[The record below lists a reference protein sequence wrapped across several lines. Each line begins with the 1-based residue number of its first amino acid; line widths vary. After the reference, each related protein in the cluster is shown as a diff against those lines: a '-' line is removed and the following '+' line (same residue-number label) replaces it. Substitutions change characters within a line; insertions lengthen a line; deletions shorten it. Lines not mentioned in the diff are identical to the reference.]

1 MREIVLDT
9 ETTGL
14 NPALDRVIE
23 IGCVEL
29 VNHVPSGRTF
39 QVYLNP
45 DRSVDNEAEL
55 VHGITNAFL
64 RDKPRFAEAAATF
77 LEFVGDARLIAHNA
91 SFDLT
96 FLNAEFNRMGRT
108 TLAEGRMVDTVTLAK
123 RHSPSGPASLDALCS
138 RFGIDTSKRTL
149 HGALLDATLLAEV
162 YIELIGGRQIS
173 LGFGDMETS
182 EEILVETGA
191 PLAALPRPMPLPP
204 RLTDAAREAHQTLVR
219 SFGGK
224 ALWLAYQ
231 PPAEAAA

>member
-39 QVYLNP
+39 QAYLNP
-45 DRSVDNEAEL
+45 DRTVDNEAQL
-55 VHGITNAFL
+55 VHGITNDFL
-64 RDKPRFAEAAATF
+64 KDKPRFAEVVAGF
-77 LEFVGDARLIAHNA
+77 LEFIGDARLIAHNA
-91 SFDLT
+91 SFDHT
-96 FLNAEFNRMGRT
+96 FLNAELGRLSRT
-108 TLAEGRMVDTVTLAK
+108 PLADARIVDTVTLAK

-149 HGALLDATLLAEV
+149 HGALLDASLLAEV
-162 YIELIGGRQIS
+162 YIELIGGRQIT
-173 LGFGDMETS
+173 LGFGDADES
-182 EEILVETGA
+182 AELIVEGA
-191 PLAALPRPMPLPP
+191 VAAIAVQRPMPLPS
-204 RLTDAAREAHQTLVR
+204 RLTDASREAHGALVK
-219 SFGGK
+219 SFGPK

-231 PPAEAAA
+231 PAAEAAA